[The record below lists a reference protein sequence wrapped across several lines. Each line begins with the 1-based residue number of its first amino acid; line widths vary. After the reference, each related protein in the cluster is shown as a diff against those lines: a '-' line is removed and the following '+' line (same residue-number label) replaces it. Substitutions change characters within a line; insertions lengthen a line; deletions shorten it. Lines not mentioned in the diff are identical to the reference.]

1 MKEQESEGMQQ
12 LPKANEIYRHFKGNL
27 YRVITIATHTE
38 TREKLVIYQAL
49 YGDFGIYAR
58 ELSMFMSR
66 VDRQKYPD
74 APQEYR
80 FELVPEIIGQQAPQ
94 QRSTEMAVAETNA
107 VLETKPQSQAECV
120 TKAAESEA
128 ENEEAAL
135 DSRLLAFLDA
145 GTYREKLN
153 LLVSMRESLTDDMVN
168 TMAVSLD
175 VEVNEGAIE
184 ERYDALK
191 NCLLMLE
198 KYECSRLRQ

>member
-1 MKEQESEGMQQ
+1 MQQ

-49 YGDFGIYAR
+49 YGNFGIYAR

-74 APQEYR
+74 VPQEYR

-120 TKAAESEA
+120 TKAAESE
-128 ENEEAAL
+128 NEEAAL

-145 GTYREKLN
+145 DTYREKLN
-153 LLVSMRESLTDDMVN
+153 LLVSMRESLTEDMVT

>member
-1 MKEQESEGMQQ
+1 MQQ

-49 YGDFGIYAR
+49 YGNFGIYAR

-74 APQEYR
+74 VPQEYR

-107 VLETKPQSQAECV
+107 VLETKPQSQAERM
-120 TKAAESEA
+120 TKAAEPEA

>member
-1 MKEQESEGMQQ
+1 MQQ

-49 YGDFGIYAR
+49 YDDFGIYAR

-94 QRSTEMAVAETNA
+94 QRSMEIAAAETSA
-107 VLETKPQSQAECV
+107 GSGTKPQSQAECMSR
-120 TKAAESEA
+120 AAEPEA
-128 ENEEAAL
+128 EEEEAAL

-145 GTYREKLN
+145 DTYREKLN

-184 ERYDALK
+184 EQYDALK

>member
-1 MKEQESEGMQQ
+1 
-12 LPKANEIYRHFKGNL
+12 
-27 YRVITIATHTE
+27 
-38 TREKLVIYQAL
+38 
-49 YGDFGIYAR
+49 
-58 ELSMFMSR
+58 MFMSR

-80 FELVPEIIGQQAPQ
+80 FELVPEIIGQQVPQ
-94 QRSTEMAVAETNA
+94 QRSTEMAVAETNV
-107 VLETKPQSQAECV
+107 VLETKPQSQAECMA
-120 TKAAESEA
+120 KAAESEA

-145 GTYREKLN
+145 DTYREKLN

>member
-1 MKEQESEGMQQ
+1 MQQ

-74 APQEYR
+74 ASQEYR

-94 QRSTEMAVAETNA
+94 QRSKEIAVSETSA
-107 VLETKPQSQAECV
+107 DPETKPQSQAERM
-120 TKAAESEA
+120 TKAAEPEA

-145 GTYREKLN
+145 DTYREKLN

>member
-1 MKEQESEGMQQ
+1 MNGQESDSMGQ

-80 FELVPEIIGQQAPQ
+80 FELVPEIIGQQAQ
-94 QRSTEMAVAETNA
+94 QRSMEIAAAETSTGSG
-107 VLETKPQSQAECV
+107 TKPQSQAECMS
-120 TKAAESEA
+120 KAAEPEA
-128 ENEEAAL
+128 EEEEAAL

-145 GTYREKLN
+145 DTYREKLN

>member
-1 MKEQESEGMQQ
+1 MQQ

-94 QRSTEMAVAETNA
+94 QRSMEMAVAETNA
-107 VLETKPQSQAECV
+107 VLETKPQSQAECMA
-120 TKAAESEA
+120 KAAESET

-145 GTYREKLN
+145 DTYREKLN

>member
-1 MKEQESEGMQQ
+1 MQQ

-80 FELVPEIIGQQAPQ
+80 FELVPEIIGQQTPQ
-94 QRSTEMAVAETNA
+94 QRSMEIAVSETSA
-107 VLETKPQSQAECV
+107 DPETKPQSQAERM
-120 TKAAESEA
+120 TKAAEPEA

-145 GTYREKLN
+145 DTYREKLN

>member
-1 MKEQESEGMQQ
+1 MGQ

-80 FELVPEIIGQQAPQ
+80 FELVPEIIGQQAQ
-94 QRSTEMAVAETNA
+94 QRNVEPGAAANIDLEKETEEAGVA
-107 VLETKPQSQAECV
+107 L
-120 TKAAESEA
+120 AAEADRGLESDA
-128 ENEEAAL
+128 ENGELAL

-145 GTYREKLN
+145 DTYREKLN

-168 TMAVSLD
+168 TMTVSLD

>member
-1 MKEQESEGMQQ
+1 MQQ

-94 QRSTEMAVAETNA
+94 QRSMEIAVSETSA
-107 VLETKPQSQAECV
+107 GPETKPQSQAERM
-120 TKAAESEA
+120 TKAAEA

-145 GTYREKLN
+145 DTYREKLN

>member
-1 MKEQESEGMQQ
+1 MQQ

-94 QRSTEMAVAETNA
+94 QRSMEIAVSETSA
-107 VLETKPQSQAECV
+107 GPETKPQSQAERM
-120 TKAAESEA
+120 TKAAEPEA

-145 GTYREKLN
+145 DTYREKLN

>member
-1 MKEQESEGMQQ
+1 MQQ

-80 FELVPEIIGQQAPQ
+80 FELVPEIIGQQ
-94 QRSTEMAVAETNA
+94 RSMEIAVSETSA
-107 VLETKPQSQAECV
+107 GPETKPQSQAERM
-120 TKAAESEA
+120 TKAAEPEA

-145 GTYREKLN
+145 DTYREKLN
-153 LLVSMRESLTDDMVN
+153 LLISMRESLTEDMVT
-168 TMAVSLD
+168 TMAASLD
-175 VEVNEGAIE
+175 IEVSEGVIE

>member
-1 MKEQESEGMQQ
+1 MQQ
-12 LPKANEIYRHFKGNL
+12 LPKANEIYKHFKGNL

-80 FELVPEIIGQQAPQ
+80 FELVPEIIGQQ
-94 QRSTEMAVAETNA
+94 RSTEMAAAETNA

-120 TKAAESEA
+120 TKEAGA

-145 GTYREKLN
+145 DTYREKLN

>member
-1 MKEQESEGMQQ
+1 MQQ

-80 FELVPEIIGQQAPQ
+80 FELVPEIIGQQVPQ
-94 QRSTEMAVAETNA
+94 QRSTEMAVAETNV
-107 VLETKPQSQAECV
+107 VLETKPQSQAECMA
-120 TKAAESEA
+120 KAAESET

-145 GTYREKLN
+145 DTYREKLN

>member
-1 MKEQESEGMQQ
+1 MQQ

-94 QRSTEMAVAETNA
+94 QRSKEIAVSETSA
-107 VLETKPQSQAECV
+107 DPETKPQRQAERM
-120 TKAAESEA
+120 TKAAEPEA

-145 GTYREKLN
+145 DTYREKLN

>member
-1 MKEQESEGMQQ
+1 MQQ

-80 FELVPEIIGQQAPQ
+80 FELVPEIIGQQAQ
-94 QRSTEMAVAETNA
+94 QRSMEIAAAETSTGSG
-107 VLETKPQSQAECV
+107 TKPQSQAECMA
-120 TKAAESEA
+120 KAAEPEA
-128 ENEEAAL
+128 EEEEAAL

-145 GTYREKLN
+145 DTYREKLN

>member
-1 MKEQESEGMQQ
+1 MQQ

-80 FELVPEIIGQQAPQ
+80 FELVPEIIGQQVPQ
-94 QRSTEMAVAETNA
+94 QRSTEMAVAETKV
-107 VLETKPQSQAECV
+107 VLETKPQSQAECMA
-120 TKAAESEA
+120 KAAESET

-145 GTYREKLN
+145 DTYREKLN

>member
-1 MKEQESEGMQQ
+1 
-12 LPKANEIYRHFKGNL
+12 
-27 YRVITIATHTE
+27 
-38 TREKLVIYQAL
+38 
-49 YGDFGIYAR
+49 
-58 ELSMFMSR
+58 MFMSR

-107 VLETKPQSQAECV
+107 VLEIKPQSQAECMS
-120 TKAAESEA
+120 KAAEPEA
-128 ENEEAAL
+128 EEEEATL

-145 GTYREKLN
+145 DTYREKLN

>member
-1 MKEQESEGMQQ
+1 MQQ

-80 FELVPEIIGQQAPQ
+80 FELVPEIIGQQVPQ
-94 QRSTEMAVAETNA
+94 QRSTEMAVAETNV

-120 TKAAESEA
+120 TKEAEA

-145 GTYREKLN
+145 DTYREKLN
-153 LLVSMRESLTDDMVN
+153 LLVSMRESLTGDMVN

>member
-1 MKEQESEGMQQ
+1 MQQ

-94 QRSTEMAVAETNA
+94 QRSKEIAVSETSA
-107 VLETKPQSQAECV
+107 DPETKPQSQAERM

-145 GTYREKLN
+145 DTYREKLN

>member
-1 MKEQESEGMQQ
+1 MQQ

-80 FELVPEIIGQQAPQ
+80 FELVPEIIGQQTPQ
-94 QRSTEMAVAETNA
+94 QRSMEIAVSETSA
-107 VLETKPQSQAECV
+107 DPETKPQSQAERM
-120 TKAAESEA
+120 TKAAEPEA

-153 LLVSMRESLTDDMVN
+153 LLVPMRESLTDDMVN

>member
-1 MKEQESEGMQQ
+1 MQQ

-49 YGDFGIYAR
+49 YGNFGIYAR

-94 QRSTEMAVAETNA
+94 QQSKEIAVSETSA
-107 VLETKPQSQAECV
+107 GPETKPQSQAERM
-120 TKAAESEA
+120 TKAAEPEA

-145 GTYREKLN
+145 DTYREKLN
-153 LLVSMRESLTDDMVN
+153 LLISMRESLTEDMVT

-175 VEVNEGAIE
+175 IEVSEGAIE

>member
-1 MKEQESEGMQQ
+1 MQQ

-58 ELSMFMSR
+58 ELSMFMGR

-94 QRSTEMAVAETNA
+94 QRSKEIAVSETSA
-107 VLETKPQSQAECV
+107 DPETKPQSQAERM
-120 TKAAESEA
+120 TKAAEPEA

-145 GTYREKLN
+145 DTYREKLN
-153 LLVSMRESLTDDMVN
+153 LLISMRESLTEDMVN

>member
-1 MKEQESEGMQQ
+1 MQQ

-49 YGDFGIYAR
+49 YGNFGIYAR

-74 APQEYR
+74 VPQEYR

-94 QRSTEMAVAETNA
+94 QRSKEIAVSETSA
-107 VLETKPQSQAECV
+107 DPETKPQSPAECMAR
-120 TKAAESEA
+120 AAELEA

-145 GTYREKLN
+145 DTYREKLN

>member
-1 MKEQESEGMQQ
+1 MQQ

-94 QRSTEMAVAETNA
+94 QRSMEIAVSETSA
-107 VLETKPQSQAECV
+107 GPETKPQSQAERM
-120 TKAAESEA
+120 TKAAEPEA

-145 GTYREKLN
+145 DTYREKLN
-153 LLVSMRESLTDDMVN
+153 LLISMRESLTEDMVT
-168 TMAVSLD
+168 TMAASLD
-175 VEVNEGAIE
+175 IEVSEGAIE

>member
-1 MKEQESEGMQQ
+1 MQQ

-94 QRSTEMAVAETNA
+94 QRSKEIAVSETSA
-107 VLETKPQSQAECV
+107 DPETKPQSQAERM
-120 TKAAESEA
+120 TKAAEPEA

-145 GTYREKLN
+145 DTYREKLN